1 MFSNEYD
8 CKYIQILS
16 FTVRNSGSNREIRSS
31 LMEDSSSDLENEKF
45 RFGNINGLTN
55 VTVQVGTIAYMHC
68 PVVNLGERT
77 VSTHNIF
84 LLIYDHINRG
94 VSKDIL
100 KIVKAHIAFKYA
112 YLLKIFSKGILD
124 ICQVLRFY
132 KKGLLPKCQY

>member
-1 MFSNEYD
+1 
-8 CKYIQILS
+8 
-16 FTVRNSGSNREIRSS
+16 
-31 LMEDSSSDLENEKF
+31 MEDSSSDLENEKF

-84 LLIYDHINRG
+84 LLIYDHMNI
-94 VSKDIL
+94 SKDIL

-124 ICQVLRFY
+124 ICQALRFH
-132 KKGLLPKCQY
+132 KKGLFQSVSIEVEEGKALNSSHMCIYS

>member
-1 MFSNEYD
+1 
-8 CKYIQILS
+8 
-16 FTVRNSGSNREIRSS
+16 
-31 LMEDSSSDLENEKF
+31 MEDSSSDLENEKF

-94 VSKDIL
+94 VYRMIS
-100 KIVKAHIAFKYA
+100 
-112 YLLKIFSKGILD
+112 
-124 ICQVLRFY
+124 
-132 KKGLLPKCQY
+132 

>member
-1 MFSNEYD
+1 MYSNEYD
-8 CKYIQILS
+8 SKYIQILS
-16 FTVRNSGSNREIRSS
+16 FIVRNAGSNREIRSS

-84 LLIYDHINRG
+84 LLIYDHIYRMI
-94 VSKDIL
+94 S
-100 KIVKAHIAFKYA
+100 
-112 YLLKIFSKGILD
+112 
-124 ICQVLRFY
+124 
-132 KKGLLPKCQY
+132 